1 MHRITGLEW
10 DDASREHIDRH
21 GVTPQEV
28 EEVCFSRPV
37 LMRSRHGT
45 RLAYGQTLAGRYLL
59 VVLRLMD
66 GGVARCITARTM
78 TDKERRFCARRSR
91 RL

>member
-1 MHRITGLEW
+1 MRRITSLEW
-10 DDASREHIDRH
+10 DDANREHIDRH

-28 EEVCFSRPV
+28 EEVCFSRPL
-37 LMRSRHGT
+37 LMKSRGGT

-78 TDKERRFCARRSR
+78 TDKERRFYGKRSR
-91 RL
+91 RP